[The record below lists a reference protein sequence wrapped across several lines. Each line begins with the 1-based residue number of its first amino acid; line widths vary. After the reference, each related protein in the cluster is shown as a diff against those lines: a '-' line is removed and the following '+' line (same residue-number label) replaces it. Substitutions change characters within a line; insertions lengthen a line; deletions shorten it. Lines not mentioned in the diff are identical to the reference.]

1 MILMAKAARLKREK
15 KISSPL
21 NLKMMEA
28 WNKGFYAGSKQ
39 QKEQD
44 IEKIMKWLAS
54 LEEIPGI
61 GEKRALEI
69 RRHFLDFFGKGRERQ
84 ISKKAPK

>member
-1 MILMAKAARLKREK
+1 MGKAARLKRERK
-15 KISSPL
+15 HASPL
-21 NLKMMEA
+21 NPKMMEA

-69 RRHFLDFFGKGRERQ
+69 RRHFLDFFGRDKNER
-84 ISKKAPK
+84 